1 MHARPPSRF
10 AVVLAIVALVL
21 TAAGPAAAAPRRD
34 RTPPTTPTN
43 LRVTATTQTSVS
55 LAWNASTD
63 NSGSLYYIVSGD
75 PLAGFH
81 VVNPPAT
88 SVTFGDLDPGT
99 SYTFHVQAWDAA
111 YNSSGVS
118 NASATTSNDTTP
130 PTAPSGLTVQ
140 SVVGSQVLLSFTAG
154 ADDVTKEP
162 LQQVLINGVVTP
174 NVLSTDAPGAPR
186 PLPAQRGFWVRHLEP
201 STTYTLTVRAVDG
214 SGNASGVSNT
224 ATATTGPSSDTV
236 APTTPT
242 LTRASDGGTDAC
254 PEELELEWTAS
265 SDDVDPAHLIQY
277 EVWIN
282 GRINEVFTGMTDLTG
297 YTEIQGPNV
306 ITIMAVDAGGN
317 ASAPSNAKTVQ
328 IETGTFCT

>member
-63 NSGSLYYIVSGD
+63 NSGSLYYIVWGD

-174 NVLSTDAPGAPR
+174 NVLSQMHRGPHARSQPR
-186 PLPAQRGFWVRHLEP
+186 GDSGCATSSRRRPTRSPCAP
-201 STTYTLTVRAVDG
+201 STGL
-214 SGNASGVSNT
+214 
-224 ATATTGPSSDTV
+224 ATP
-236 APTTPT
+236 
-242 LTRASDGGTDAC
+242 R
-254 PEELELEWTAS
+254 E
-265 SDDVDPAHLIQY
+265 
-277 EVWIN
+277 
-282 GRINEVFTGMTDLTG
+282 
-297 YTEIQGPNV
+297 
-306 ITIMAVDAGGN
+306 
-317 ASAPSNAKTVQ
+317 
-328 IETGTFCT
+328 